1 MILYNRLT
9 MDNTAIINAITEQG
23 RIEKKMDVEK
33 IVGKQEKIKV
43 KIKLFEQYCM
53 GLKHVGKYQKVRC
66 KQ

>member
-9 MDNTAIINAITEQG
+9 MDNTAIINAITELG

-43 KIKLFEQYCM
+43 KIKLFEM
-53 GLKHVGKYQKVRC
+53 SHASNIVWV
-66 KQ
+66 